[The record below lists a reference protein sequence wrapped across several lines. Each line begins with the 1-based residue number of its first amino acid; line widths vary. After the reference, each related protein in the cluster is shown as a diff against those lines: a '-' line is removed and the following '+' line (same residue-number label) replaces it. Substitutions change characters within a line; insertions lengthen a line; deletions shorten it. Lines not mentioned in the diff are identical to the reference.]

1 MKHNS
6 LLAALVL
13 IGFASCKNQT
23 SDFDATG
30 SFEADETIISAEAS
44 GPIKHF
50 IIDEGAIMSKGS
62 VIGYIDTVQLY
73 LKKKQLQSQ
82 ISAISSRLP
91 NIAEQTSFYNQQI
104 EVSRTRLNYLLKEQT
119 RLQNLFQAKAAT
131 QKQLDDM
138 AVQIA
143 ELTRQMDVISQQ
155 KKAQVASLETQSA
168 GLKADPMPLII
179 QIEQINDQIRRSL
192 IAAPFTGTLLSK
204 YVRSEEIVTA
214 GKPLFK
220 MADMSS
226 LFLRVYVT
234 GNQLPLI
241 KINQPVRVLTDNG
254 SGGFNDGKGIITWI
268 NDKAEFTPKTIQT
281 KEERA
286 NLVYAV
292 KVKVA
297 NDGRYKVGMYGQIK
311 FQ

>member
-6 LLAALVL
+6 FLAVLVL
-13 IGFASCKNQT
+13 IVFASCKNQT

-44 GPIKHF
+44 GPIKNF
-50 IIDEGAIMSKGS
+50 SMEEGSSLSKG
-62 VIGYIDTVQLY
+62 VMIGYIDTVQLY

-82 ISAISSRLP
+82 ISAINSRLP
-91 NIAEQTSFYNQQI
+91 NVAEQTSFYNQQI
-104 EVSRTRLNYLLKEQT
+104 EVSRTKLNYLLKEQD
-119 RLQNLFQAKAAT
+119 RLKNLFQAKAGT
-131 QKQLDDM
+131 QKQLDDI

-143 ELTRQMDVISQQ
+143 EVSKQMDVISQQ
-155 KKAQVASLETQSA
+155 KKAQVASLETQAA

-179 QIEQINDQIRRSL
+179 QIEQINDQIKRS
-192 IAAPFTGTLLSK
+192 IITAPFNGTLLSK
-204 YVRSEEIVTA
+204 YVKSEEMVTT

-241 KINQPVRVLTDNG
+241 KVGQTVKVLTDNG
-254 SGGFNDGKGIITWI
+254 NGGFNEGNGLVTWI

-286 NLVYAV
+286 NMVYAV
-292 KVKVA
+292 KVKIA
-297 NDGRYKVGMYGQIK
+297 NDGKYKMGMYGQIK

>member
-1 MKHNS
+1 MKHNNF
-6 LLAALVL
+6 LAVLVL
-13 IGFASCKNQT
+13 IVFASCKNKT

-44 GPIKHF
+44 GPIKNF
-50 IIDEGAIMSKGS
+50 SMEEGSSLSKG
-62 VIGYIDTVQLY
+62 VIIGYIDTVQLY

-82 ISAISSRLP
+82 ISAINSRLP

-104 EVSRTRLNYLLKEQT
+104 EVSRTKLNYLLKEQD
-119 RLQNLFQAKAAT
+119 RLKNLFQAKAAT
-131 QKQLDDM
+131 QKQLDEM
-138 AVQIA
+138 AVQIS
-143 ELTRQMDVISQQ
+143 EVSKQMDVITQQ
-155 KKAQVASLETQSA
+155 KKAQVASLETQAA

-179 QIEQINDQIRRSL
+179 QIEQINDQLKRSV
-192 IAAPFTGTLLSK
+192 ITAPFNGTLLSK
-204 YVRSEEIVTA
+204 YVKSEEMVTT

-241 KINQPVRVLTDNG
+241 KVGQSVKVLTDNG
-254 SGGFNDGKGIITWI
+254 SGGFNEANGLVTWI

-286 NLVYAV
+286 NMVYAV

-297 NDGRYKVGMYGQIK
+297 NDGKYKMGMYGQIK

>member
-6 LLAALVL
+6 FLAVLVL
-13 IGFASCKNQT
+13 IVFASCKNQT

-30 SFEADETIISAEAS
+30 SFEADETVISAEAS
-44 GPIKHF
+44 GPLKNFLIE
-50 IIDEGAIMSKGS
+50 EGASMSKGA

-73 LKKKQLQSQ
+73 LKKKQLQAQ
-82 ISAISSRLP
+82 ISAINSRLP

-104 EVSRTRLNYLLKEQT
+104 EVSRTKLNYLLKEQT

-131 QKQLDDM
+131 QKQLEDN
-138 AVQIA
+138 AAQIA
-143 ELTRQMDVISQQ
+143 EVSKQMDVISQQ
-155 KKAQVASLETQSA
+155 KKAQVASLETQAS
-168 GLKADPMPLII
+168 GLKADPMPLVI
-179 QIEQINDQIRRSL
+179 QIEQVNDQLKRSV
-192 IAAPFTGTLLSK
+192 ITVPFNGTLLSK
-204 YVRSEEIVTA
+204 YVKSEEMVTT

-226 LFLRVYVT
+226 LFLRIYVT

-241 KINQPVRVLTDNG
+241 KINQTVKVLTDNG
-254 SGGFNDGKGIITWI
+254 SGGFNEGSGIITWI

-286 NLVYAV
+286 NMVYAV
-292 KVKVA
+292 KVKVV
-297 NDGRYKVGMYGQIK
+297 NDGKYKVGMYGQIK
-311 FQ
+311 F